1 MGGFHCV
8 RYGVTGDSSGVI
20 ARDKSSKM
28 PFFKSP
34 WRFLMIVLSSS
45 PHPTRGPLY
54 SQLLFFSSC
63 CYFLCL
69 SFMLSFFVVLFC
81 VLLFVFGFFFL
92 QCYLYL
98 YFPHHFKDFLRI
110 TLKPETFSHLKE
122 VVRSRAIMSRNI
134 FSARESLLHKLH
146 RFCNAELPKTEQHFK
161 QLKFTKTYDY
171 QEYFL

>member
-54 SQLLFFSSC
+54 SQLLFFPLVATPFVSLSC
-63 CYFLCL
+63 FPFLLFCFVCFCLCL
-69 SFMLSFFVVLFC
+69 A
-81 VLLFVFGFFFL
+81 FFFL